1 MFSKRSRNRLASREG
16 TKLHFMH
23 SSCMVIIFF
32 NTDLRKSAFTIYSFK
47 KLVFRLF
54 VFYVFCLFYF
64 EFDVTYSILN
74 YISSLP
80 TF

>member
-54 VFYVFCLFYF
+54 VFNVFCLFYF
-64 EFDVTYSILN
+64 EFDVAYSILN

>member
-54 VFYVFCLFYF
+54 VFYVFCLFCF
-64 EFDVTYSILN
+64 EFDVAYSILN